1 MHAATDEE
9 ENANELRFGDVDFDK
24 VQSLTNDEMYYL
36 LTKRIENGYNN
47 ELVSQTY
54 AYLDRVATSKV
65 SDELEVLTM
74 QLGEKLRNIKLFQA
88 DNAQKSTPLHAFE
101 VASLAN
107 LIKEDDVSPDEVFS
121 LLPSMKRFGV
131 DQVQRV
137 IELVVD
143 AKAKTSSVL

>member
-74 QLGEKLRNIKLFQA
+74 QLGE
-88 DNAQKSTPLHAFE
+88 
-101 VASLAN
+101 
-107 LIKEDDVSPDEVFS
+107 
-121 LLPSMKRFGV
+121 
-131 DQVQRV
+131 
-137 IELVVD
+137 
-143 AKAKTSSVL
+143 